1 MIATI
6 LGLLLLASIF
16 AALLCLVG
24 TKALHYR
31 PAKRFPGA
39 QPDLVGTRD
48 WDLEVRPE
56 LLRLVSILHSRSGE
70 VLEELKT
77 SSTGDCGELILNMLP
92 EIAWLLG
99 ERYCE
104 AISAPQSLNN
114 GLWFQSP
121 AGEWSEI
128 FEHAGKVAAVS
139 FLGRRIQTSSEE
151 HDKLQLNAGRFNCQG
166 DIKMRDMSSLP
177 NTAWVVL
184 RRRCPDNMTLLV
196 SGFISDGVRW
206 DVKCD
211 RGATAGAD
219 QEPAVA
225 LYDGWAPLLVDNS

>member
-1 MIATI
+1 MIATLI
-6 LGLLLLASIF
+6 GLLFLASIF
-16 AALLCLVG
+16 AALLWLVS
-24 TKALHYR
+24 TKTLYHQSS
-31 PAKRFPGA
+31 KRFPRA
-39 QPDLVGTRD
+39 QPDLTGTKD

-56 LLRLVSILHSRSGE
+56 LIRLVTLLNSRSGE

-77 SSTGDCGELILNMLP
+77 SSTGDCGELLLNMLP

-104 AISAPQSLNN
+104 AVSAPQSLNN

-121 AGEWSEI
+121 AGEWSEV
-128 FEHAGKVAAVS
+128 FEHAGRVAAVS
-139 FLGRRIQTSSEE
+139 FLGRRIQTSSEV
-151 HDKLQLNAGRFNCQG
+151 HDELQLNACRFNCQ
-166 DIKMRDMSSLP
+166 DDVKMRGMASLP
-177 NTAWVVL
+177 NDAWVVL

-196 SGFISDGVRW
+196 SGFVSNGVRW